1 MKNEIEQMQ
10 FKIGQAIRF
19 KAKKVEKQAVR
30 QLNFGI
36 RKERSKIK
44 KDIIFDV
51 PPISLEEAATT
62 T

>member
-1 MKNEIEQMQ
+1 MQ